1 MNEAILAG
9 LIMAAPALIAAV
21 FNYYKNK
28 ASITA
33 TYEGIASRCAKE
45 LERQIEKYKIKKQ
58 EMAQLQDEL
67 DRALEEIKRLKRGN

>member
-9 LIMAAPALIAAV
+9 IIMAAPAIIAAV
-21 FNYYKNK
+21 FNYYKNR

-45 LERQIEKYKIKKQ
+45 LEGQIEKNKIKRQ
-58 EMAQLQDEL
+58 EITQLRSEL
-67 DRALEEIKRLKRGN
+67 DRALEEIKRLK